1 MIDFRYVALLL
12 FAMTKQVLHQKTVL
26 TAHPAL
32 NGLSLKSVELIPTC
46 PSYLSFS
53 LCPSERLSL
62 TPKLKQQFNYS
73 LYMTRPKSSA
83 TYSFLS
89 EFGLSLSPLYLQ
101 YLESFLVCC
110 SNSVN
115 ICWMN
120 KWTVIF
126 PLWPRVHSCSLK
138 LLRDHLRRLMH
149 SGRKRGE
156 RSACSHHGLQ

>member
-1 MIDFRYVALLL
+1 MCCPPFICYD
-12 FAMTKQVLHQKTVL
+12 KTNSSPKNC
-26 TAHPAL
+26 THC
-32 NGLSLKSVELIPTC
+32 SSCFEW
-46 PSYLSFS
+46 SFS
-53 LCPSERLSL
+53 KISRTDSHLPFTCELQLVSFREAFLDSK
-62 TPKLKQQFNYS
+62 TKATFNYS

-83 TYSFLS
+83 TYSLLS

-101 YLESFLVCC
+101 YLESFLACC

-138 LLRDHLRRLMH
+138 LLHDHLRRLMH